1 MKEEYAVEG
10 IVFDIVIDE
19 KFNNTTF
26 SELIL
31 AIKDLYHLLPSI
43 NGQNCD
49 CTGSIKLNIEMNNIE
64 EYQKIRVICDQDNE
78 EDIKLIIG

>member
-1 MKEEYAVEG
+1 MEEEYVVSG

-26 SELIL
+26 SNLIL
-31 AIKDLYHLLPSI
+31 AIKDLYHLLSSF
-43 NGQNCD
+43 NSQNCD
-49 CTGSIKLNIEMNNIE
+49 CTGSIKLNIELNNIE

-78 EDIKLIIG
+78 EDIKLIIE